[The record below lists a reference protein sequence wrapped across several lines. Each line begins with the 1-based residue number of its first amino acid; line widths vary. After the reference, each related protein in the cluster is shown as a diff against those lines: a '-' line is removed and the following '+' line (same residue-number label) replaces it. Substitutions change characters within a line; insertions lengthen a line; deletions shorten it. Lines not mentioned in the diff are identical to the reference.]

1 MFYYEKKTFR
11 THRIS
16 PVVAYWDPWLNDSE
30 RTRKDKNT
38 KLTARKRKIRKIRKI
53 GKNKVHQAVGRLV
66 TIKVLQAECRS
77 NLFVLFNRWEREMKF
92 KKLLAETREN

>member
-1 MFYYEKKTFR
+1 MVKKYGSSGR
-11 THRIS
+11 R
-16 PVVAYWDPWLNDSE
+16 P
-30 RTRKDKNT
+30 
-38 KLTARKRKIRKIRKI
+38 I

-77 NLFVLFNRWEREMKF
+77 NLFVLFNREEREMKF